1 MTRYRVTEFDNDRIH
16 TVFDF
21 DTKAEA
27 ERWADHCAQD
37 WNRPGDRIR
46 VEPVPSNDGSNK

>member
-46 VEPVPSNDGSNK
+46 VEPVPSNDGSK